1 VPFEDLLSG
10 AHARVHPLAA
20 GGPSQQERAALGMD
34 LLNGV
39 ANRFLELHAGPSRFA
54 RLAGERPMVSPLA
67 RWQAQ
72 AGRPLTNLRHILVQ
86 PGDGL
91 QALVPLL
98 DGTRD
103 RPALLASG
111 ALKLDAEGLDAAL
124 EELAQAALLM
134 AV

>member
-1 VPFEDLLSG
+1 VQILQPWVDTWLVTDSTDRKSKRITAPGFE
-10 AHARVHPLAA
+10 ARC
-20 GGPSQQERAALGMD
+20 
-34 LLNGV
+34 GV
-39 ANRFLELHAGPSRFA
+39 VG
-54 RLAGERPMVSPLA
+54 
-67 RWQAQ
+67 
-72 AGRPLTNLRHILVQ
+72 VQ